1 MTEQKQVVEFLQN
14 NSPFIGTNNII
25 KEISFVKGEILAD
38 GKSYGGYKV
47 HIKDNEIELITND
60 LLFENHIKLEAG
72 EKVILLN
79 PLRDYSSILQGKSP
93 EEKLPL
99 VFKGSKNIV

>member
-1 MTEQKQVVEFLQN
+1 MTEPKQVVEFLQN
-14 NSPFIGTNNII
+14 NSPFTGTNNII
-25 KEISFVKGEILAD
+25 KEISFVNDEILAD

-47 HIKDNEIELITND
+47 HIKDNEIKLITND

-72 EKVILLN
+72 GIVMLLN
-79 PLRDYSSILQGKSP
+79 PLPAYSSILKGKSF